1 LKKLRSFN
9 DWLGRQH
16 ARYRLVIPGNHDSKL
31 EDLLKEVNEQ
41 DDSNIGSGS
50 STNARSGQLDEIL
63 SNGTLLI
70 NRCITI
76 DGNVLILSIFTRYV
90 CRYVCMY
97 VCMYVIMC
105 MTIYV
110 CMYVCV

>member
-1 LKKLRSFN
+1 MKKLRSFN

-31 EDLLKEVNEQ
+31 EDLLKEGNEQ

-76 DGNVLILSIFTRYV
+76 DGNVLILSIFTV
-90 CRYVCMY
+90 CLFVCMY
-97 VCMYVIMC
+97 VCMYLYI
-105 MTIYV
+105 V
-110 CMYVCV
+110 CMRMYVLYV